1 MEFPGLSDLPS
12 TKAIQPQLVGA
23 KYDVSSSKEVTRP
36 ENSMINPFIFPAP
49 HRLTTSG
56 SLPGETQG
64 SGLHRA
70 RRPKA
75 EVSRP
80 MAQPVLHSSK
90 VPLCLELY
98 GQTGHQSLATF
109 PTDK

>member
-12 TKAIQPQLVGA
+12 TKVIPPQLAGA
-23 KYDVSSSKEVTRP
+23 KYDLSSSKEVTLP
-36 ENSMINPFIFPAP
+36 ENSMINPFIFLLP

-64 SGLHRA
+64 SGLPRA

-75 EVSRP
+75 EDSRST
-80 MAQPVLHSSK
+80 AQPVLHSSK
-90 VPLCLELY
+90 VPL
-98 GQTGHQSLATF
+98 
-109 PTDK
+109 